1 MDRLNKIEILTFDCY
16 GTLIDWESGIRG
28 VLGDLAAD
36 HGLDDHIDEMLAEW
50 EAIQFD
56 LIAGPWRPYREILR
70 ESLDETF
77 CRHCVV
83 LSTDE
88 ADLLADRIGTWPPFD
103 DTREALGRLHER
115 YRLAIL
121 SNIDDDL
128 LARSVALMDVP
139 FDELITAE
147 EVKSYKPRL
156 AHFEEAIRR
165 FDAPADRFLHCA
177 FGFKYDQAPARAV
190 GMSTVWVKRP
200 GWIRD
205 AQVEPMYEV
214 ASLAE
219 LVKLLGAE

>member
-1 MDRLNKIEILTFDCY
+1 MERLDKIEILTFDCY
-16 GTLIDWESGIRG
+16 GTLIG
-28 VLGDLAAD
+28 VLGELAAD
-36 HGLDDHIDEMLAEW
+36 HGLDGHVNKMLAEW

-56 LIAGPWRPYREILR
+56 LITGPWRPYREVLR

-83 LSTDE
+83 LSADE
-88 ADLLADRIGTWPPFD
+88 ADLLADRVGTWLPFD
-103 DTREALGRLHER
+103 DTREALCRLKER

-128 LARSVALMDVP
+128 LAQSLARMEVS
-139 FDELITAE
+139 FDALITAE
-147 EVKSYKPRL
+147 ELKSYKPRL

-205 AQVEPMYEV
+205 APIDPTYEV

-219 LVKLLGAE
+219 LVELLGAE